1 MTSFSK
7 YRDTMSKIT
16 LNILFILFVS
26 PLSILSGNR
35 IFDWPLKINNG
46 YSSSFQEF
54 RPGHFHGGIDL
65 RTFQKTGY
73 AVHAVQEGYIY
84 KIRYVKRGSGKGVY
98 VKHRNG
104 LKSIY
109 FHLKGFTDPIE
120 KIIKKLQS
128 IKEKK
133 YIGNYILQKPIHVRK
148 GELIGYSG
156 ETGSGFP
163 HLHLEIRDEENAL
176 VNPFRL
182 INFRSE
188 DKNFPVLRKL
198 LIRSVKNSGINGRV
212 GEFGYS
218 FVKKDARNYEIPEN
232 IYINGECE
240 FILNSFDISDSG
252 KHVAPSRIEFLLN
265 GEEIYNIEFTRFT
278 YNDNNQLGFV
288 YDMFFSS
295 SSSYFFNLFN
305 QKGFEM
311 SKDSKTS
318 VNIFKLIKEGENNF
332 RVNVYDNFNNVTSG
346 KFSIYRVSDPVINV
360 DFSGISDITPNLR
373 ITEFH
378 PGTSSKVTLSI
389 FDKNGSEVF
398 NKELK
403 IERILKKGVVNIPD
417 SLKGKYLFV
426 EFNFY
431 HNDRIIFK
439 KYFSYNNQNLNYIT
453 DLEIDKFINRNNV
466 TIRIKERHIASN
478 NVILEVIQ
486 GSDRVTVF
494 PQYDSEGIFF
504 NFEPLNFGNE
514 VKLNFSIFNNKK
526 LVVQVQKKINLI
538 KISDDKEQSVSFN
551 DFKINFAKRTVRE
564 DKVILVENV
573 SYPSSY
579 PVLSAQYRIY
589 PHTFPFLDTVHI
601 KFNSIE
607 KNPEQI
613 GIFKY
618 SIKSKKWYYVTTL
631 IKKSEGLFVS
641 RILTTG
647 IFSLMRDIYKPEIY
661 FKRPRRLT
669 INNLHKFK
677 IIITDKGKGVDDNK
691 IKAMLN
697 GIPVISEYDPDWKT
711 LDIENFNIKIKN
723 GWNKLEVN
731 LEDRAGNYSSKVT
744 RFKVEK
750 FDRK

>member
-1 MTSFSK
+1 MIFLF
-7 YRDTMSKIT
+7 YPIT
-16 LNILFILFVS
+16 LF
-26 PLSILSGNR
+26 PYNR

-73 AVHAVQEGYIY
+73 TVHAVQEGHIY
-84 KIRYVKRGSGKGVY
+84 KIRYVKRGSGKGIY
-98 VKHRNG
+98 VKHGNG
-104 LKSIY
+104 LSSIY
-109 FHLKGFTDPIE
+109 FHLRNFTDPVE
-120 KIIKKLQS
+120 KIVRKLQN
-128 IKEKK
+128 IKGKK

-176 VNPFRL
+176 VNPFGL
-182 INFRSE
+182 INFRSK

-218 FVKKDARNYEIPEN
+218 FVKKDGPNFEIPEN

-240 FILNSFDISDSG
+240 FILNTFDISDSG
-252 KHVAPSRIEFLLN
+252 KFVAPSRIEFFLN
-265 GEEIYNIEFTRFT
+265 GEKIYNIEFTRFT
-278 YNDNNQLGFV
+278 YDDNNQLGFV

-305 QKGFEM
+305 QKGFVM
-311 SKDSKTS
+311 SKESKTS
-318 VNIFKLIKEGENNF
+318 ESIYKLTKPGINNF
-332 RVNVYDNFNNVTSG
+332 KVKVYDNFNNVTSG
-346 KFSIYRVSDPVINV
+346 RFSVYRSSDPVINIES
-360 DFSGISDITPNLR
+360 SGLSDSSPCLR

-378 PGTSSKVTLSI
+378 PGTSSKVVLSL
-389 FDKNGSEVF
+389 FDKNDTKIF
-398 NKELK
+398 NKEFKIEEIIKEGVLK
-403 IERILKKGVVNIPD
+403 IPGSFKD
-417 SLKGKYLFV
+417 QYLFA

-431 HNDRIIFK
+431 NNDRLIFK
-439 KYFSYNNQNLNYIT
+439 KCFSYNNYNLDLIT
-453 DLEIDKFINRNNV
+453 DLEIDKFINRNSV
-466 TIRIKERHIASN
+466 TIRIKDRHIASN
-478 NVILEVIQ
+478 NIILEVIQ
-486 GSDRVTVF
+486 GSDRVSVF
-494 PQYDSEGIFF
+494 PQNDSEGIFF
-504 NFEPLNFGNE
+504 NFNPLNFKNE
-514 VKLNFSIFNNKK
+514 VKMNFSIFNNRK
-526 LVVQVQKKINLI
+526 LTAQVQKKINLI
-538 KISDDKEQSVSFN
+538 IISDGKEQSIKFN
-551 DFKINFAKRTVRE
+551 DFKISFAKRSVRE

-579 PVLSAQYRIY
+579 PVISPQYRVY

-601 KFNSIE
+601 KFKSIE

-618 SIKSKKWYYVTTL
+618 SLKSKKWYYVTTSV
-631 IKKSEGLFVS
+631 KKREGLFIS
-641 RILTTG
+641 RLLTTG

-669 INNLHKFK
+669 SNNLNKFK
-677 IIITDKGKGVDDNK
+677 IIITDKGKGVNDDK
-691 IKAMLN
+691 IKALLN

-711 LDIENFNIKIKN
+711 LDIENFSVKVKN

-744 RFKVEK
+744 SFKVEK
-750 FDRK
+750 IDRK